1 MIYLNIENGAT
12 IDLPVVGNAPE
23 QVHVFDQDSIDAVN
37 AAIAA
42 RRPLLVRGEPGTG
55 KTQLARA
62 AAKALG
68 WGLIPCTIDARSEA
82 VDLLYRL
89 DAVTRLGEAQIA
101 AVLKKEDEKEVRA
114 LLAEKNFIHP
124 GPIWWAFDWNSALKQ
139 AEMVGVEPPLQ
150 QDGGEPQNGC
160 VLLIDEI
167 DKADVDLPNG
177 LLEAFGSGRFQ
188 PAGINEAVERSD
200 KPLLV
205 VITTNEERALPDAF
219 LRRCLVLHLKLEEGE
234 ALEQFLVRRGEK
246 HFPDVDKNVLDEAAR
261 QVRKDREYWRRMD
274 LAAPGLAE
282 YLDLVRAVTE
292 QAKTKDT
299 QLDLLERIQQFMLK
313 KHPEA

>member
-1 MIYLNIENGAT
+1 M
-12 IDLPVVGNAPE
+12 
-23 QVHVFDQDSIDAVN
+23 HVFDQDSIDAVN

-62 AAKALG
+62 VAKALG
-68 WGLIPCTIDARSEA
+68 WGFIPSTIDARSEA

-101 AVLKKEDEKEVRA
+101 AALKKEDEKEVRA

-124 GPIWWAFDWNSALKQ
+124 GPIWWAFDWHSALKQ
-139 AEMVGVEPPLQ
+139 AEAVGVEPPLQ
-150 QDGGEPQNGC
+150 QDEGDLNKGC

-167 DKADVDLPNG
+167 DKADADLPNG

-188 PAGINEAVERSD
+188 PAGIEKAVERSE

-219 LRRCLVLHLKLEEGE
+219 LRRCLVLHLKLEEGD
-234 ALEQFLVRRGEK
+234 ALEEFLVGRGEK
-246 HFPDVDKNVLDEAAR
+246 HFPKVGKEVLAEAAK
-261 QVRKDREYWRRMD
+261 QVRKDREHWQRQH

-292 QAKTKDT
+292 QAEAEEA
-299 QLDLLERIQQFMLK
+299 QLDLLRRIQNFMLK